1 MSDIQ
6 RLQQKLTYSKKQTAY
21 AWAKNYEMYNEIHSE
36 HINQYQQNNS
46 VLEYADDL
54 PIHLVKEIEEMIAD
68 MHESV
73 NQMRSAKKQLKA
85 YAKLLKNDSKADTL
99 ISTGENLINR
109 IDTWEAN
116 LIQPKQKTFQDVI
129 NYNNQLNAE
138 LMYLK
143 DFTDTA
149 DPIITEG
156 ARERLND
163 LKKDWS
169 VYQKERDDII
179 TTEMSA
185 YNDLYR
191 TLKIPALIID

>member
-1 MSDIQ
+1 MI
-6 RLQQKLTYSKKQTAY
+6 T
-21 AWAKNYEMYNEIHSE
+21 EI
-36 HINQYQQNNS
+36 
-46 VLEYADDL
+46 
-54 PIHLVKEIEEMIAD
+54 
-68 MHESV
+68 HESV
-73 NQMRSAKKQLKA
+73 NQIRSAKMQLKA
-85 YAKLLKNDSKADTL
+85 YAKLLENNEKADTL
-99 ISTGENLINR
+99 VTIGGTLLKR
-109 IDTWEAN
+109 IDSWETN

-138 LMYLK
+138 LTYLK

-156 ARERLND
+156 ARERLKD

-185 YNDLYR
+185 YNELFSS
-191 TLKIPALIID
+191 LKIPALILD